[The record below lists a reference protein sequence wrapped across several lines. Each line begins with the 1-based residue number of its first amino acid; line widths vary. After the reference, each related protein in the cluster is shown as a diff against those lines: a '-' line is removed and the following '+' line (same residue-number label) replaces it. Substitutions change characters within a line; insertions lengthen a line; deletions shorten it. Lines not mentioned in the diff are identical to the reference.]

1 MRTIKEAADDFLA
14 SKRGAAK
21 LAGNIPKKV

>member
-1 MRTIKEAADDFLA
+1 MFAPTADCGHVMMRF
-14 SKRGAAK
+14 AK